1 MESRI
6 EDLEALSAAQNA
18 NGAAGASG
26 APVDISSLMSP
37 KEARHLR
44 KLSILA
50 GFEKKWS
57 RSQRSSISG
66 GANSN
71 HSITTGYMFISIY
84 NFFRYIIIYFDK
96 ILFLH
101 KPAPYFI
108 HSFGFV
114 NVSQNPPS

>member
-18 NGAAGASG
+18 NGTTS

-71 HSITTGYMFISIY
+71 HSITTG
-84 NFFRYIIIYFDK
+84 
-96 ILFLH
+96 
-101 KPAPYFI
+101 
-108 HSFGFV
+108 
-114 NVSQNPPS
+114 

>member
-6 EDLEALSAAQNA
+6 EDLEAEAQNA
-18 NGAAGASG
+18 NGAVPG

-37 KEARHLR
+37 KEARNLR

-71 HSITTGYMFISIY
+71 HSLAAG
-84 NFFRYIIIYFDK
+84 
-96 ILFLH
+96 
-101 KPAPYFI
+101 
-108 HSFGFV
+108 
-114 NVSQNPPS
+114 